1 MAQSLELCFHTQ
13 SFITKAKLCAAT
25 MRPFHCKLRCNHV
38 FHEHRAPERHIAT
51 QSFRGGKFWH
61 RALFFAQSIAFVHRA
76 FFEDRITDVAQ
87 SIVFCTEHC
96 FCAQSFVFFEE
107 GITDVTQSFVFGT
120 ELRFCHFLT
129 GKPVYFLF
137 TLQKLQNSVCNELF
151 YRFSGLGLKKNG
163 CKCPKSPL

>member
-1 MAQSLELCFHTQ
+1 MLQQWGCYTKNAGAIMYFMSTELQ
-13 SFITKAKLCAAT
+13 KGIL
-25 MRPFHCKLRCNHV
+25 L
-38 FHEHRAPERHIAT
+38 HRASGAA
-51 QSFRGGKFWH
+51 SFGTEHCFLH
-61 RALFFAQSIAFVHRA
+61 RALLLYTEL
-76 FFEDRITDVAQ
+76 FFEDRITDLAQ